1 MDVIRPASLQD
12 CLRILK
18 TEHTIP
24 VAGGTDL
31 MVNLALNKISPDRIV
46 DISGLQE
53 LKEISLS
60 DNFLK
65 IGTLVT
71 FSRLAGRE
79 IAQYPFC
86 NALREAAEKMGSPQ
100 IRNRAT
106 IGGNLVTGS
115 SAGDGSVAILALDA
129 QVELTGLD
137 GIRKVPLSLF
147 YSGYHQTAIHNDEL
161 LTAVYIPIRPGTSS
175 FQKVGKRNALAIAV
189 ASLAIYSYIRDSH
202 FEQIYIAIGSVAP
215 TPIRAVKTDLFL
227 QGQKITGGVI
237 KEAAR
242 IIQDEIAPITDIR
255 GTADYRRK
263 LIANL
268 LADQLQQLSESK
280 N

>member
-1 MDVIRPASLQD
+1 MDVIRPGSLQE
-12 CLRILK
+12 CLWILK
-18 TEHTIP
+18 TEHAVPI
-24 VAGGTDL
+24 AGGTDL
-31 MVNLALNKISPDRIV
+31 MVSLGLKKISPDKV
-46 DISGLQE
+46 LDISGLQE

-60 DNFLK
+60 DNSLK
-65 IGTLVT
+65 IGALVT
-71 FSRLAGRE
+71 FSRLAGQE
-79 IAQYPFC
+79 IAQYPYC

-115 SAGDGSVAILALDA
+115 SAGDGSVALLALDA

-147 YSGYHQTAIHNDEL
+147 YSGYHQTAIHSDEL
-161 LTAVYIPIRPGTSS
+161 LTAVYIPIRSGTSS

-189 ASLAIYSYIRDSH
+189 ASVAIYSYICESH
-202 FEQIYIAIGSVAP
+202 FEQIFIAIGSVAP

-227 QGQKITGGVI
+227 QGQKLTGGVI

-242 IIQDEIAPITDIR
+242 IIQDDISPITDIR
-255 GTADYRRK
+255 GTAAYRRK
-263 LIANL
+263 LVANL
-268 LADQLQQLSESK
+268 LTDQLQRLSEHK
-280 N
+280 